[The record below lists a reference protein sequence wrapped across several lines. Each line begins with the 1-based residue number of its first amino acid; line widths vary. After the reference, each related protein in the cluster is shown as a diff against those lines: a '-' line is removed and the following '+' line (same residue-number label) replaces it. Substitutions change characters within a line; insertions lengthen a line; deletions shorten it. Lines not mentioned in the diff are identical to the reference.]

1 MNTKFLIGIVL
12 AVLLAGGAYALI
24 VNRNVS
30 LVPAPQDMSPA
41 VSDDIDSIVIHISD
55 FAFQPKER
63 RIQVGTKVIWKND
76 DRVGHTVTSDT
87 GAFESKLLGKDET
100 FEFTFHQIGVFTYHC
115 RPHPNMKAV
124 IIVE

>member
-1 MNTKFLIGIVL
+1 MNTKLITL
-12 AVLLAGGAYALI
+12 LFLLALLI
-24 VNRNVS
+24 SGVYVLTYWRNVS

-100 FEFTFHQIGVFTYHC
+100 FEFTFNQIGVFTYHC
-115 RPHPNMKAV
+115 RPHPNMKAT